1 MSTRV
6 LDQGVTLDPDTERCL
21 EIDRVRGDREIEV

>member
-6 LDQGVTLDPDTERCL
+6 LDQGVILDPDIERYL
-21 EIDRVRGDREIEV
+21 EIDRVREDREKEA